1 MKHDE
6 RARELFRQGYN
17 CCQALVGAYCE
28 EMGLSM
34 DDALA
39 LSSSFGGGMAQMRS
53 VCGAVSGMFMVAGM
67 LRRDAFPA
75 DIGDPTY
82 AEAKKAHYAFLKR
95 LAGEFAA
102 LNGSLSC
109 MELLGLSSP
118 DEEPDPAHRL
128 DPNYKKRPC
137 VELIGDAALL
147 LDRHFGF

>member
-1 MKHDE
+1 
-6 RARELFRQGYN
+6 
-17 CCQALVGAYCE
+17 
-28 EMGLSM
+28 
-34 DDALA
+34 
-39 LSSSFGGGMAQMRS
+39 MAQMRS

-75 DIGDPTY
+75 DIGDPAY

-102 LNGSLSC
+102 RNGSLSC

-137 VELIGDAALL
+137 VELIGDAAVL